1 MPLFEYTALSPNGN
15 LIKEEGVFASPE
27 ELYYSLQREG
37 LLLLDYKAKRG
48 FSLVPTKIKRKE
60 IAEFLHQ
67 LSFILKSGIPLITGL
82 EELEKEIK
90 NSKLRKNVI
99 TLRKKILSGENFAT
113 ALRDC
118 KIFPPIVI
126 SLAQIGEN
134 TGSLDKT
141 LEDASKH
148 LYRIDEI
155 ISNTKRALIYPIFV
169 LVAMLGAL
177 AFWFFFVLPQILKVF
192 QEMNIKLPLP
202 TLMLIRMVNFL
213 QSIKYLIPFIIII
226 CIALLFFI
234 YKHPKTQGSFDK
246 FLLKIPIFG
255 RIKRLNFLAFFYE
268 HFALMLNAGLDLL
281 RVLNLLK
288 DAFNRI
294 YFQKI
299 VNRIKETIL
308 RGEPIAQALR
318 IEPIFTALD
327 IRMVSI
333 GETTGRLNEQMQM
346 LADFYYTEVKNLV
359 DTLTKLLEPLVLVIA
374 GIIFLI
380 IIIGLIGPIYD
391 LISQVGKT

>member
-1 MPLFEYTALSPNGN
+1 
-15 LIKEEGVFASPE
+15 
-27 ELYYSLQREG
+27 
-37 LLLLDYKAKRG
+37 
-48 FSLVPTKIKRKE
+48 
-60 IAEFLHQ
+60 
-67 LSFILKSGIPLITGL
+67 
-82 EELEKEIK
+82 
-90 NSKLRKNVI
+90 
-99 TLRKKILSGENFAT
+99 
-113 ALRDC
+113 
-118 KIFPPIVI
+118 
-126 SLAQIGEN
+126 
-134 TGSLDKT
+134 
-141 LEDASKH
+141 
-148 LYRIDEI
+148 
-155 ISNTKRALIYPIFV
+155 
-169 LVAMLGAL
+169 
-177 AFWFFFVLPQILKVF
+177 
-192 QEMNIKLPLP
+192 
-202 TLMLIRMVNFL
+202 
-213 QSIKYLIPFIIII
+213 
-226 CIALLFFI
+226 
-234 YKHPKTQGSFDK
+234 
-246 FLLKIPIFG
+246 
-255 RIKRLNFLAFFYE
+255 
-268 HFALMLNAGLDLL
+268 MLNAGLDLL